1 MLGIDLKMIVM
12 TVYEEARSLF
22 EGKKDFIRRDI
33 EGVDRVFQFI
43 FTDKPEE
50 NYYIEFSK
58 GDVIV
63 GKGIHSSPHVRFS
76 MKTDTYRRITSGE
89 LDGEQAYMLGLIS
102 IDGSI
107 YDAARFGYI
116 LQKLLRR

>member
-1 MLGIDLKMIVM
+1 MS
-12 TVYEEARSLF
+12 VYEEAKSLF
-22 EGKKDFIRRDI
+22 EGKKDIVRRDI
-33 EGVDRVFQFI
+33 EGFDRVFQFI

-50 NYYIEFSK
+50 NYYVEFSRGDIRVVK
-58 GDVIV
+58 GVHDN
-63 GKGIHSSPHVRFS
+63 PHVRFY
-76 MKTDTYRRITSGE
+76 MKIDSYRRVTSGE

>member
-1 MLGIDLKMIVM
+1 MS
-12 TVYEEARSLF
+12 VYDEAKGLF
-22 EGKKDFIRRDI
+22 ESKKDAIRRDI
-33 EGVDRVFQFI
+33 EGFDRIFQFV
-43 FTDKPEE
+43 FTDKPGE
-50 NYYIEFSK
+50 NYYVEFSK
-58 GDVIV
+58 GDVRV
-63 GKGIHSSPHVRFS
+63 VRGFHDNPHVRFS
-76 MKTDTYRRITSGE
+76 MKMDTYRRITSGE

>member
-1 MLGIDLKMIVM
+1 MSA
-12 TVYEEARSLF
+12 YEEAKNLF
-22 EGKKDFIRRDI
+22 ESRKDAIRRDV
-33 EGVDRVFQFI
+33 EGFDRVFQFV

-50 NYYIEFSK
+50 NYYVEFSR
-58 GDVIV
+58 GDVRV
-63 GKGIHSSPHVRFS
+63 VKGVHSSPHVRFA
-76 MKTDTYRRITSGE
+76 MKMDSYKRIVSGE

-116 LQKLLRR
+116 LQRLLRR